1 MAIAQAA
8 KQKIL
13 QIKHLPP
20 LSGTASSLLG
30 IVSDPD
36 VDIDELSRIIGQ
48 DPGLTARI
56 LGLANAAYFAQSQP
70 VNTVKEA
77 IIRVLGLNMVKS
89 LALSIVMCGAFDT
102 SMCPGFELEKYWYSA
117 LGGAALARRLAMK
130 MAPEER
136 PDADGVYL
144 GGLLV
149 DLGVLVL
156 VNSFP
161 KEYSMVL
168 QRQQLEPE
176 GEMALLEQ
184 QLIGVTSSE
193 AGSWLADRWH
203 LPESVVR
210 IINYQIYSD
219 DVRSMGKRSEILL
232 VGASMRWI
240 KDSLSGDQI
249 SLKDDLALHQVLGI
263 PAEVLE
269 SLEVEFLEKEDEIRT
284 LARMLAG

>member
-8 KQKIL
+8 KQKII

-48 DPGLTARI
+48 DPGLAARI
-56 LGLANAAYFAQSQP
+56 LGLANAAYFAQPQP

-89 LALSIVMCGAFDT
+89 LALSIAMCGAFDT
-102 SMCPGFELEKYWYSA
+102 SMCPGFELEKYWFSA

-161 KEYSMVL
+161 KEYSQVL

-176 GEMALLEQ
+176 GEMVQLEQ
-184 QLIGVTSSE
+184 EIIGLTSSE

-203 LPESVVR
+203 LPELVVR
-210 IINYQIYSD
+210 AINYQIYPD
-219 DVRSMGKRSEILL
+219 DFRSAGERSEILL
-232 VGASMRWI
+232 VGAALRWI
-240 KDSLSGDQI
+240 KGSLSGDQI
-249 SLKDDLALHQVLGI
+249 SLKDDLVLQQGLGI

-269 SLEVEFLEKEDEIRT
+269 SLEVEFSEKEDEIRT

>member
-8 KQKIL
+8 KQKII

-48 DPGLTARI
+48 DPGLAARI
-56 LGLANAAYFAQSQP
+56 LGLANAAYFAQPQP

-89 LALSIVMCGAFDT
+89 LALSIAMCGAFDT
-102 SMCPGFELEKYWYSA
+102 SRCPGFELEKYWYSA

-130 MAPEER
+130 MAPGER

-161 KEYSMVL
+161 QEYSQVL

-176 GEMALLEQ
+176 GEMVQLEQ
-184 QLIGVTSSE
+184 ELIGITSGE

-203 LPESVVR
+203 LPELVVR
-210 IINYQIYSD
+210 VINYQIYPD
-219 DVRSMGKRSEILL
+219 DFRSTGERSEILL
-232 VGASMRWI
+232 VGAALRWI
-240 KDSLSGDQI
+240 KGSLSGNQI
-249 SLKDDLALHQVLGI
+249 SLKEDMLLQQGLGI

-269 SLEVEFLEKEDEIRT
+269 SLEVEFSEKEDEIRT